1 MKKEFKKEVESSF
14 SYSFETDREG
24 LYTISVKASCKPGW
38 RNKWWLW
45 FKGKLEDIL
54 DLHLDDEDL
63 RIKID
68 GIEFRKLK
76 GKRGLFNSP
85 AAFSGTKTLGK
96 TKTVV
101 FIIHLT
107 YGPHTIKFIPDG
119 SPYLES
125 VEVEEIDN
133 PRKYILYLNIPAKD
147 ENYYSWYTFTL
158 ADLPLKSLSI
168 IAQAGVKEDEKDD
181 DDLKILINEEVQ
193 KNPQNRHKHSCFC
206 GFTLEGN
213 QDTFNKTL
221 NLAKAIHYIELFA
234 DKTPVLKKVEIDFGT
249 PGEQVQAKVV
259 WDKTNLR
266 REPNTKSEILV
277 QLSQSD
283 VVVVLEKAIKGERPK
298 NKEGE
303 PLFSDRW
310 HKVYYKGTKGYI
322 YSEALE
328 IKEEDKE
335 TIRKLIIQKAKEL
348 SIGPQVALGLGWCE
362 SRFFP
367 YAVSKDEAK
376 GIFQLSPDLIADLNN
391 KNKPFY
397 SPVKDLF
404 DIKENIAGGLG
415 YFKWLYE
422 KYKGDP
428 QQLEKAIV
436 AYNAGPGNVP
446 QGSLDLSLYEIQTQK
461 LVSCVKSYEG

>member
-63 RIKID
+63 RVEIDNIK
-68 GIEFRKLK
+68 FRKPK
-76 GKRGLFNSP
+76 NRQGLFNSP

-101 FIIHLT
+101 FLIYLT
-107 YGPHTIKFIPDG
+107 KGSHTIKFIPDG

-125 VEVEEIDN
+125 VEIKKLDN
-133 PRKYILYLNIPAKD
+133 PQKFIAYLNTQAEN
-147 ENYYSWYTFTL
+147 ENYYSWYTFAL
-158 ADLPLKSLSI
+158 VDLPLKTLFI

-181 DDLKILINEEVQ
+181 DDLKILINGELQ
-193 KNPQNRHKHSCFC
+193 KNPQNRHKHSYFC
-206 GFTLEGN
+206 GFTLKGRQE
-213 QDTFNKTL
+213 TFSKTL
-221 NLAKAIHYIELFA
+221 NLPKATHYIELFA

-249 PGEQVQAKVV
+249 PSEQAQAKVV

-266 REPNTKSEILV
+266 RESNTTSDILA

-310 HKVYYKGTKGYI
+310 HRVYYKGMEGYI

-328 IKEEDKE
+328 IEGEDKE
-335 TIRKLIIQKAKEL
+335 TIKKLIIQKAEEL
-348 SIGPQVALGLGWCE
+348 SLDSSIALGLGWCE

-397 SPVKDLF
+397 SPVKDPF
-404 DIKENIAGGLG
+404 NIKESIAGGLS
-415 YFKWLYE
+415 YFKWLCE

-428 QQLEKAIV
+428 QQFEKAIV

-446 QGSLDLSLYEIQTQK
+446 QGRLDLSLYEIQTQK